1 MENVFFLMSLLPNI
15 DGIGNDPGL
24 IAGWL
29 WQLRQVDLYAIT
41 SLRFSHK
48 LQFAD
53 GAIILNYHAIL
64 QQHYS
69 SLNRK
74 IYRQPDFIFEFDL
87 VAHHSLFVPVMGG
100 VTKPSRVAE
109 EIETNEAMAGRNRGQ
124 QIPSLE

>member
-41 SLRFSHK
+41 SLFFSHK

-53 GAIILNYHAIL
+53 GAIILNYHAVL

-74 IYRQPDFIFEFDL
+74 IHRQPDFIFEFDL
-87 VAHHSLFVPVMGG
+87 VAHHSVFVPVIPA
-100 VTKPSRVAE
+100 VTKPTRVAQ
-109 EIETNEAMAGRNRGQ
+109 EIETNETMSRTNRR
-124 QIPSLE
+124 